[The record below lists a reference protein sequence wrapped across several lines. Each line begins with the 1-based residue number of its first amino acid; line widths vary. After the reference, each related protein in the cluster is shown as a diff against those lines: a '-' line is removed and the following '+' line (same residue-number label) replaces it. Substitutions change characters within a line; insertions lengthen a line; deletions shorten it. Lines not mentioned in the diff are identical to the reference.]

1 MFVYVFQLVLQVELK
16 LLLDILLKTFN
27 FEPLEAIYY
36 REKTKNGQ
44 ILDLQFTRLEFVK
57 QISMSDKNFR

>member
-44 ILDLQFTRLEFVK
+44 ILDLQFIRLEFVK